1 MQVEQKQKIFID
13 EFKLL
18 ENDHGGEHGFLATSG
33 HFWMHQVTS
42 GCFFLNAF
50 WLFSPP
56 AVFGHFWLA
65 ALAGFDYFWLL
76 LHALVLFV
84 HLVRPIIFYIAQIG
98 KHSENWPEKNGQNL
112 SKMSKNGQ
120 KVQNGPNFYGKI
132 FKDLQPIICDQG
144 FPRPY
149 MADHKIRA
157 PK

>member
-98 KHSENWPEKNGQNL
+98 KHSENWPEKMAKICQKCPKMVKRCKMAQIFMVRL
-112 SKMSKNGQ
+112 SRTCSRLFATRASQ
-120 KVQNGPNFYGKI
+120 GPTW
-132 FKDLQPIICDQG
+132 QT
-144 FPRPY
+144 
-149 MADHKIRA
+149 IR
-157 PK
+157 